1 MWLLDV
7 NVNRKIIPLLTANG
21 VESQS
26 AIDLGWRLLTNGR
39 LIEKAF
45 VSGFKVMLTND
56 VRIEQSA
63 EKSLVKFSDFA
74 LVLLRLPQIPS
85 EQYLQIFQQQWAKHG
100 ILPEKGRL
108 VVWPQ

>member
-7 NVNRKIIPLLTANG
+7 NVNRKIIPLLKAKG

-85 EQYLQIFQQQWAKHG
+85 EQYLQMFCKNG
-100 ILPEKGRL
+100 RNKEFFPKKGD
-108 VVWPQ
+108 

>member
-7 NVNRKIIPLLTANG
+7 NVNRKIIPLLRANG
-21 VESQS
+21 VDAQS
-26 AIDLGWRLLTNGR
+26 AIDLGWRLLTNGH

-85 EQYLQIFQQQWAKHG
+85 EQYLQMFQQQWAKQA

-108 VVWPQ
+108 SIWPQ

>member
-1 MWLLDV
+1 MELSVSSGD
-7 NVNRKIIPLLTANG
+7 RF
-21 VESQS
+21 
-26 AIDLGWRLLTNGR
+26 GWRLLTNGR

-45 VSGFKVMLTND
+45 ASGFKVMLTND

-85 EQYLQIFQQQWAKHG
+85 EQYLQVFQQQWAKHT

-108 VVWPQ
+108 IVWPQ